1 MVNYNNSL
9 TWNKAISGW
18 FPLLTMIPGFRRT
31 GLGRDQIYPDIY
43 IYIYHHSPR
52 MVNFAGLAWI
62 NSSSTTG
69 NPSIISI
76 PGKRT
81 STESTA
87 AKCADF
93 DFHGVASGI
102 VHLDAEPQDCGHLN
116 EGQWVRAAKS
126 QAPVENGG
134 KDPIICRVSTC
145 FNHPFAAGLRI
156 SSCKNS
162 PQKPLLPPIPIE
174 KNPPPLWI
182 DMGCSSHETRRVSD
196 PPSYGVQPTATC
208 PAMWYPIWPIKMW
221 LCMAAKSQFWLDQ
234 ENPNL
239 VANQVTRMLMC
250 YLIQ

>member
-1 MVNYNNSL
+1 
-9 TWNKAISGW
+9 
-18 FPLLTMIPGFRRT
+18 MIPLINHDSRVQENRARSWSN
-31 GLGRDQIYPDIY
+31 LPRY

-116 EGQWVRAAKS
+116 EGQWVRQRNPKH
-126 QAPVENGG
+126 QLKMVVKIPLFVGFQH
-134 KDPIICRVSTC
+134 VSTILLLQDLG
-145 FNHPFAAGLRI
+145 FHPAKILPKNLCCHQSQSKKIHHPYGLIWAVAAMKRGEFLIHRATGY
-156 SSCKNS
+156 S
-162 PQKPLLPPIPIE
+162 PLQLVPPCGTPSGPS
-174 KNPPPLWI
+174 KC
-182 DMGCSSHETRRVSD
+182 GCAWQPKASFDLTRR
-196 PPSYGVQPTATC
+196 TL
-208 PAMWYPIWPIKMW
+208 IW
-221 LCMAAKSQFWLDQ
+221 LQ
-234 ENPNL
+234 
-239 VANQVTRMLMC
+239 TR
-250 YLIQ
+250 